1 MAFKMK
7 GFSGFKSKADIIN
20 QYASGIGNSMAMFG
34 SDEQKEWQAKKDAK
48 KAAKESP
55 NKMKGCPMCKGGKL
69 KCTCSDNMK
78 DGRSRSAAFQKCGCK
93 KRG

>member
-20 QYASGIGNSMAMFG
+20 QYAAGIGDAMASFD

-48 KAAKESP
+48 KSA
-55 NKMKGCPMCKGGKL
+55 NKMKGCPMCKGGKR
-69 KCTCSDNMK
+69 KCTCK
-78 DGRSRSAAFQKCGCK
+78 
-93 KRG
+93 

>member
-20 QYASGIGNSMAMFG
+20 QYASGIGDAMAKFG
-34 SDEQKEWQAKKDAK
+34 SEEQKKWKEKKNAKKSA
-48 KAAKESP
+48 